1 MALVYVRKQELMNKL
16 RLKFSK
22 NGPIKFIGHLDVMR
36 YFQKAIRRANIDI
49 KYSEGFSPH
58 QVLSFAQPLSVGA
71 TSDGEYLDMT
81 VNSMTDT
88 KDICNRLNE
97 VMNEGI
103 KILAVEE
110 LPENAE
116 KAMTSSAAAEYTVR
130 FRESLKP
137 DFDWMTMMEEY
148 LKKDKLPAMK
158 KTKSGEKEI
167 DMKHMIYNYSFD
179 RESDSINLLLCM
191 SSVET
196 LKVAL
201 LFENFYK
208 SIGRKFDP
216 IALDIHRVDIYRQ
229 SEEDGKLYLEPFIQG
244 TERKRFYL
252 NDK

>member
-1 MALVYVRKQELMNKL
+1 MNKL

-36 YFQKAIRRANIDI
+36 YFQKAIRRADIDI

-81 VNSMTDT
+81 VNSMTST
-88 KDICNRLNE
+88 ADIKNRLNA

-103 KILAVEE
+103 EILAVEE
-110 LPENAE
+110 LPDNAE
-116 KAMTSSAAAEYTVR
+116 KAMTSSAAAEYVIR

-137 DFDWMTMMEEY
+137 DFDWISEMENF
-148 LKKDKLPAMK
+148 LQKDTLPAMK

-167 DMKHMIYNYSFD
+167 DMKPMIFDYSFD
-179 RESDSINLLLCM
+179 REDESVCLLLSM

-196 LKVAL
+196 LKAAL
-201 LFENFYK
+201 LFENFFK
-208 SIGRKFDP
+208 SLGKEFDP
-216 IALDIHRVDIYRQ
+216 VSLDIHRVDIYRQ
-229 SEEDGKLYLEPFIQG
+229 VEEDGKIFIEPFIPQDSS
-244 TERKRFYL
+244 KKVCL

>member
-1 MALVYVRKQELMNKL
+1 MNKL
-16 RLKFSK
+16 RVKFTK

-36 YFQKAIRRANIDI
+36 YFQKAIRRADIDI

-81 VNSMTDT
+81 VNSMVSTD
-88 KDICNRLNE
+88 DIMDKLNS

-103 KILAVEE
+103 KILAVRE

-116 KAMTSSAAAEYTVR
+116 KAMTTSYAAKYKIR

-137 DFDWMTMMEEY
+137 SFDWISKMEKY
-148 LKKDKLPAMK
+148 LEQDKLPAMK

-167 DMKHMIYNYSFD
+167 DMKHMIFDYSFD
-179 RESDSINLLLCM
+179 RNDESATFLLSM

-201 LFENFYK
+201 LFEYFFK
-208 SIGRKFDP
+208 SLGQDLDP
-216 IALDIHRVDIYRQ
+216 LSLDIHRIDIYT
-229 SEEDGKLYLEPFIQG
+229 SGMDGDKLYVEPLITDDTQ
-244 TERKRFYL
+244 ERVYI
-252 NDK
+252 NG

>member
-1 MALVYVRKQELMNKL
+1 MNKL

-36 YFQKAIRRANIDI
+36 YFQKAIRRADVDI

-81 VNSMTDT
+81 VNSMVSTS
-88 KDICNRLNE
+88 DIMNRLNN

-103 KILAVEE
+103 EILAVEE

-116 KAMTSSAAAEYTVR
+116 KAMTTSYAAKYKVR
-130 FRESLKP
+130 FRDSLKP
-137 DFDWMTMMEEY
+137 SFDWISEMEKY
-148 LKKDKLPAMK
+148 LSADRLPAMK

-167 DMKHMIYNYSFD
+167 DIKQLIFEHRV
-179 RESDSINLLLCM
+179 REEDDGVELLLSM
-191 SSVET
+191 NSTST

-201 LFENFYK
+201 LFETFFD
-208 SIGRKFDP
+208 SLGISFDP
-216 IALDIHRVDIYRQ
+216 VYLDIHRIDIYT
-229 SEEDGKLYLEPFIQG
+229 SGTDEKGFYAEPFISSDLS
-244 TERKRFYL
+244 ERVYL
-252 NDK
+252 NV

>member
-1 MALVYVRKQELMNKL
+1 MNKL

-22 NGPIKFIGHLDVMR
+22 NGPLKFIGHLDVMR
-36 YFQKAIRRANIDI
+36 YFQKAIRRADIDI

-81 VNSMTDT
+81 VNSMTST
-88 KDICNRLNE
+88 ADIKNRLNA

-103 KILAVEE
+103 EILAVEE
-110 LPENAE
+110 LPDNAE
-116 KAMTSSAAAEYTVR
+116 KAMTSSAAAEYVIR

-137 DFDWMTMMEEY
+137 DFDWISEMENF
-148 LKKDKLPAMK
+148 LQKDTLPAMK

-167 DMKHMIYNYSFD
+167 DMKPMIFDYSFD
-179 RESDSINLLLCM
+179 REDESVCLLLSM

-196 LKVAL
+196 LKAAL
-201 LFENFYK
+201 LFENFFK
-208 SIGRKFDP
+208 SLGKEFDP
-216 IALDIHRVDIYRQ
+216 VSLDIHRVDIYRQ
-229 SEEDGKLYLEPFIQG
+229 VEEDGKIFIEPFIPQDSS
-244 TERKRFYL
+244 KKVCL